1 MTELVLVSTNRL
13 SFNDLIRL
21 TRLILKERPLFFLG
35 LAAVVII
42 PSTLLEWWG
51 NKIDAEVVSSF
62 LSMALFGAIAYAV
75 FNEREFN
82 EVSSRQA
89 LSQVMSWPLVG
100 LASMWTLFNGLA
112 LVAIEWADQLGGG
125 STGMLTA
132 FISLGLYSAL
142 CAFFLPAIP
151 VCVVEKLGFEASLR
165 RSLELTGRHR
175 RRIFFIVMGFNC
187 LMILLAILLVVV
199 LAFLPGGEWFSSGVY
214 SPPVTS
220 AQLCVSVAYMAFM
233 MLMEAFS
240 AILFSIV
247 YCDLRDMERTLP
259 V

>member
-1 MTELVLVSTNRL
+1 MTELELVSTSRL
-13 SFNDLIRL
+13 SFDDLIRL
-21 TRLILKERPLFFLG
+21 TRLILKERPLFFFA
-35 LAAVVII
+35 LATAVII

-51 NKIDAEVVSSF
+51 NKIDAEVISSF
-62 LSMALFGAIAYAV
+62 LSMAFFGAIAYAV

-82 EVSSRQA
+82 EVSPRQA

-100 LASMWTLFNGLA
+100 LASMWALFNGLA
-112 LVAIEWADQLGGG
+112 LVAVEWADQLSGG
-125 STGMLTA
+125 SAGMLTA
-132 FISLGLYSAL
+132 VIALGFYSAL
-142 CAFFLPAIP
+142 SAFFLPAIP
-151 VCVVEKLGFEASLR
+151 VCIVEKLGFEASLR

-175 RRIFFIVMGFNC
+175 RRIFFIVMGLNC
-187 LMILLAILLVVV
+187 LIILLAILLVLV
-199 LAFLPGGEWFSSGVY
+199 LTLLPGGEWFLTGTD

-220 AQLCVSVAYMAFM
+220 AQLCVSMAYKAFM

-240 AILFSIV
+240 AILFSVV